1 MNARLSMVL
10 AVVACGGAAFA
21 GGGPATDAYDDI
33 SQDPPVDFHL
43 LLDLYLLHNFNGPAS
58 GRNQLREFDFNSNL
72 PSLSYLRLTL
82 ARRPRRLGLRLDVGL
97 GDTADSYRAADP
109 LQQNH
114 PSVARGLSFVE
125 QAFVTVVVPAGRG
138 IQVDV
143 GKFSTP
149 VGLED
154 NESVTNWN
162 YSRSFLYSWAEPSL
176 HVGARASYRASDQL
190 SLSLFWLNGWN
201 SNVVGGD
208 GMRSFAGAA
217 SYRPSE
223 RWWLVLVYLGG
234 LERPPTQLDGKLSFR
249 NVLSGY
255 VTYTPVKPVTF
266 SLAVDYGND
275 LAAGGVNWWG
285 VAGYARLQARP
296 WLAATL
302 RGEYFADPD
311 GFATGTRQQLA
322 EATATLEAQ
331 HRSGRARLL
340 LRLEYRHDQSNR
352 RPFEGAQPDSRSTQ
366 DTLTL
371 ALAATF

>member
-1 MNARLSMVL
+1 MIARLSMVL
-10 AVVACGGAAFA
+10 TVVACGGAAFA

-33 SQDPPVDFHL
+33 SQGAPVDFHL
-43 LLDLYLLHNFNGPAS
+43 LLDLYLLHNFNAPAS
-58 GRNQLREFDFNSNL
+58 GRNQLRELDFNADL

-82 ARRPRRLGLRLDVGL
+82 ARRPRHFGFRLDVGV
-97 GDTADSYRAADP
+97 GNTAEAYRAADP
-109 LQQNH
+109 LQPSH
-114 PSVARGLSFVE
+114 PSLARGLSFVE

-138 IQVDV
+138 IQIDV

-176 HVGARASYRASDQL
+176 HVGVRASYQASDRL

-208 GMRSFAGAA
+208 SMRSFAGAV
-217 SYRPSE
+217 SHRPNE
-223 RWWLVLVYLGG
+223 RWALVLVYLGG

-249 NVLSGY
+249 NVLSGSM
-255 VTYTPVKPVTF
+255 TYMPVKPVTF

-275 LAAGGVNWWG
+275 CALGGVNWWG
-285 VAGYARLQARP
+285 VAGYARLQARS
-296 WLAATL
+296 WLAATV

-311 GFATGTRQQLA
+311 GFTTGTRQQLA
-322 EATATLEAQ
+322 EATATLEAE
-331 HRSGRARLL
+331 HSAGRARLL
-340 LRLEYRHDQSNR
+340 ARLEYRHDQSNR
-352 RPFEGAQPDSRSTQ
+352 RPFEGAQPDSRSIQ
-366 DTLTL
+366 DTITL